1 MPKKEGSND
10 QKLKDLYDKFQSP
23 EFREELK
30 TVIENKGGKDMEY
43 VPWSNVMNRFFK
55 ACPTA
60 EYKFHEYS
68 IEAWDNEGKMVA
80 KRTLPYTGDSKH
92 GYFVSTSIT
101 CFGITRS
108 MHSAIYGKNFF
119 AVNLNPTSNQ
129 VHNAQMRCL
138 CKNAAMFGLGIELWT
153 REEIAQ
159 LEAEEKQPKKEETP
173 EKEETKGKWTPDDG
187 APEPPEE
194 ETTLPEIKMGEILDL
209 AVNLFEGKE
218 ITHPHLNQAQLTLVE
233 NKLAKLDSKLRKKFD
248 KKHPDIIK
256 FKEVKEITSAIKDL

>member
-1 MPKKEGSND
+1 MEITHDELIHLQCQEKNQGSIKMPKKEGSND

-30 TVIENKGGKDMEY
+30 TVIETKGGKDMEY

-55 ACPTA
+55 ACPNA

-92 GYFVSTSIT
+92 GYFVATSIT
-101 CFGITRS
+101 CYGVTRS
-108 MHSAIYGKNFF
+108 MTSAIYGNNFF

-138 CKNAAMFGLGIELWT
+138 CTVSYTHL
-153 REEIAQ
+153 
-159 LEAEEKQPKKEETP
+159 
-173 EKEETKGKWTPDDG
+173 
-187 APEPPEE
+187 
-194 ETTLPEIKMGEILDL
+194 TLPTPPY
-209 AVNLFEGKE
+209 V
-218 ITHPHLNQAQLTLVE
+218 
-233 NKLAKLDSKLRKKFD
+233 
-248 KKHPDIIK
+248 
-256 FKEVKEITSAIKDL
+256 